1 MVYVVYIRPHVLCHL
16 GLIFILANAFSFFTQ
31 KQFQAHERESGYM
44 FRESVISFNPFKTDE
59 NTEATTV
66 LSNRLGLTSR
76 LLAVCPALTTVLT
89 ALPAK
94 VSQAIIHSF
103 QKL

>member
-44 FRESVISFNPFKTDE
+44 SGNQSSHLTPSRQMKTLRQQ
-59 NTEATTV
+59 
-66 LSNRLGLTSR
+66 LS
-76 LLAVCPALTTVLT
+76 
-89 ALPAK
+89 
-94 VSQAIIHSF
+94 
-103 QKL
+103 